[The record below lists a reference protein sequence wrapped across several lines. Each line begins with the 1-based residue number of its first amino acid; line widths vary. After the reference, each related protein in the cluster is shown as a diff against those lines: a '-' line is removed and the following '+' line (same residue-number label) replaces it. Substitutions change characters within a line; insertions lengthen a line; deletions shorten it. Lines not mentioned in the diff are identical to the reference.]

1 MSRIGI
7 AGTGRLAQALGRL
20 LLQAGEPVVCIAGR
34 DSQRTKLAA
43 DFIGIEPV
51 ALCDMPAR
59 ASRFLIAV
67 SDGAIGD
74 VAAVL
79 AACVSGSE
87 MALHTCGSKGVEDL
101 QPLRDRGIVCGTLHP
116 LQTVCSPEQG
126 AAALRGAAFGISG
139 DEPAVRWARQ
149 IAASIAGQA
158 LTIGTAERPLY
169 HAAAVMASNYLAGLI
184 DAAQILMATATG
196 SDADTA
202 RRALAPLIRT
212 AVENI
217 LERGPLAALTG
228 PIERGDIET
237 VQRHLA
243 AVRTLPFT
251 IENLYRAAGLH
262 TVDLAQRKGLA
273 PAIAQEMKAA
283 LQ

>member
-34 DSQRTKLAA
+34 DSQRTRLAA

-51 ALCDMPAR
+51 ALCAMPAR

-101 QPLRDRGIVCGTLHP
+101 QPLRDRGIACGTLHP
-116 LQTVCSPEQG
+116 LQTVCSPEQWT
-126 AAALRGAAFGISG
+126 AALRGAAFGIWG
-139 DEPAVRWARQ
+139 DEPAVRWARH
-149 IAASIAGQA
+149 IAASMAGQA

-196 SDADTA
+196 DEDTA

-273 PAIAQEMKAA
+273 PAIAREMKAA